1 MKLTE
6 EQLNAMLN
14 NQVKNVLASDEVTEQ
29 FKAIAQNILKDLQST
44 LYKPNDSFRLS
55 SDEIRQLYPFA
66 KIDSGYM
73 TTAKGSVINLKNKSR
88 PWVSLSPELTQW
100 AKDFVSYLKSGN
112 VSKLLSEGVDTAG
125 GYLVPEEF
133 NAIMI
138 MYDTEPTGIWQRAT
152 VWPMKGEKISFP
164 KLLQNPD
171 VDDNNFDHF
180 AGVTFAW
187 TEEGGTK
194 QETQPEFGLVEMIV
208 HELAGY
214 TEITNTLLDDS
225 VINLMNYLTNI
236 FRAAWY
242 WITDKSFIDGTGG
255 KKPLGII
262 NDPQVLTVNRQ
273 AANDVQIDDL
283 LNMDSKLPAVFDQ
296 SAVWFY
302 SKKVRAKIRGQKVS
316 NSSKELVL
324 QETYS
329 DIAQGYVSNLLG
341 RPAILMDGKIP
352 ALGSLG
358 DVILGDWKWYYI
370 GFRQDFSMDSSRHYV
385 FRNNRTALRCSG
397 RVDGQAA
404 MPQAFVI
411 LTDPS

>member
-6 EQLNAMLN
+6 EQLNVMLN
-14 NQVKNVLASDEVTEQ
+14 NQVKNVLASEEVTAQ
-29 FKAIAQNILKDLQST
+29 FKEIAQNILKELQSSIARPDNHFKLT
-44 LYKPNDSFRLS
+44 
-55 SDEIRQLYPFA
+55 SDEIRNLYPFA
-66 KIDSGYM
+66 KVDSGFM
-73 TTAKGSVINLKNKSR
+73 TTSKGSVINLKDKTR
-88 PWVSLSPELTQW
+88 PWVVLSNELTEW
-100 AKDFVSYLKSGN
+100 AKDFAHYLKTGN
-112 VSKLLSEGVDTAG
+112 VSKLLSEGTDTSG

-138 MYDTEPTGIWQRAT
+138 MYDAQPTGVWGRAT

-171 VDDNNFDHF
+171 VDDANFDHF

-194 QETQPEFGLVEMIV
+194 QETQPEFGLVEMVV

-214 TEITNTLLDDS
+214 TEVTNTLLDDS

-262 NDPQVLTVNRQ
+262 NDPQVLTVNRT
-273 AANDVQIDDL
+273 AASDVQVDDI
-283 LNMDSKLPAVFDQ
+283 LNMDAKLPAVFDQ
-296 SAVWFY
+296 TAVWFY

-316 NSSKELVL
+316 SSSKELVL
-324 QETYS
+324 QEMYS
-329 DIAQGYVSNLLG
+329 DLSQGYISQILG

-352 ALGSLG
+352 ALGSIG

-370 GFRQDFSMDSSRHYV
+370 GFRQDFNMDSSKHYA
-385 FRNNRTALRCSG
+385 FRSNRTALRCSG

-404 MPQAFVI
+404 MPQAFVV